1 MTQNERRQF
10 LIRKLLSEEP
20 EYQGIEIPPH
30 IEGQKR
36 FLRSLM
42 NVRRPR
48 PIDAEILK
56 IQDEYLKAEV
66 EAKGIVDGSTLPA
79 CPFNKR
85 MVLWRGDIT
94 TLKVDGIVNAANSA
108 LRGCFIPCHSCV
120 DNIIHSVSGIQLR
133 LACDEIM
140 RKQGHEEPTGSA
152 KITPAFN
159 LPCQYVLHTVGPIV
173 SGPLTDTH
181 CSQLA
186 DCYQSCL
193 ELAVKNGLK
202 SLAFC
207 CISTGEFHFPQRTA
221 AEIAVETVKE
231 FLRSDRTMEKVIFNV
246 FKTEDYEIYKRL
258 LG

>member
-48 PIDAEILK
+48 SIDAEILK

-66 EAKGIVDGSTLPA
+66 EAKGIVDGSTLPG
-79 CPFNKR
+79 CPSNKR

-120 DNIIHSVSGIQLR
+120 DNIIHSVSGMQLR

-231 FLRSDRTMEKVIFNV
+231 FLRFDKTMERVIFNV